1 MGGLVV
7 FADMI
12 RIDDLDDPASPNG
25 KDVLIPPS
33 RTDWREWLTSQL
45 DRREGL
51 WIVYRKKS
59 SSLDGPV
66 YDDLVEEAL
75 CFGWID
81 SRVRRVDDD
90 RVMQWFSPRREG
102 GLWSAVNKERIE
114 QLVATG
120 KMTEIG
126 QAAID
131 RAKADGSWSQHDE
144 VDALVVPPDLRTAL
158 GAAPEAMTAYEALSD
173 SAKKQY
179 LWWIHSAKR
188 PATRANRIEETIRRL
203 SFEAAD
209 RST

>member
-1 MGGLVV
+1 MCGCVG
-7 FADMI
+7 FTDMP
-12 RIDDLDDPASPNG
+12 RIDESEAPASPDG
-25 KDVLIPPS
+25 KQVLAPRS
-33 RTDWREWLTSQL
+33 RNAWREWLASNL
-45 DRREGL
+45 DRIEGL

-102 GLWSAVNKERIE
+102 GVWSALNKERIE
-114 QLVATG
+114 GLIGAG
-120 KMTEIG
+120 HMTEIG

-131 RAKADGSWSQHDE
+131 RAKTDGSWSQLDE
-144 VDALVVPPDLRTAL
+144 VDALIVPPDLQSAL
-158 GAAPEAMTAYEALSD
+158 EAATGAVTAYEALGD
-173 SAKKQY
+173 SVKKQY

-188 PATRANRIEETIRRL
+188 PDTRTNRIEETIRRL
-203 SFEAAD
+203 S
-209 RST
+209 SG